1 MPPDHAGGLCGHV
14 GTKGKLAGL
23 TKIQETPMPMIH
35 TATRIAA
42 GTLILL
48 TLAACGHR
56 SAHHAAMHSRHHGAM
71 AANATPTAP
80 VKLSTSTPTLSSGYK
95 KVASPT
101 AARLYFV
108 NLRNGMTVTSPVK
121 VIFGL
126 SGMGVAPAGT
136 EKEGTGHHHL
146 LVNVNEVDANAP
158 LPVNEQFRHFGAG
171 QTETSVELKPGQH
184 TLQLVLGDQNH
195 IPHHPPVLSER
206 ITITVK

>member
-1 MPPDHAGGLCGHV
+1 MPIDSSALRI
-14 GTKGKLAGL
+14 GTASLAALVLAG
-23 TKIQETPMPMIH
+23 
-35 TATRIAA
+35 
-42 GTLILL
+42 
-48 TLAACGHR
+48 C
-56 SAHHAAMHSRHHGAM
+56 AHKAYDHSAMHARHHGGMHARHHGAM
-71 AANATPTAP
+71 GANATPTVP
-80 VKLSTSTPTLSSGYK
+80 VKLSTSTPTLASGYK
-95 KVASPT
+95 KVASPE

-126 SGMGVAPAGT
+126 SGMGVAPAGV

-158 LPVNEQFRHFGAG
+158 LPANDQFRHFGAG

-195 IPHHPPVLSER
+195 IPHHPPVLSDR
-206 ITITVK
+206 ITITVR

>member
-1 MPPDHAGGLCGHV
+1 MPFAFSALRAGTASLAILV
-14 GTKGKLAGL
+14 LAGCA
-23 TKIQETPMPMIH
+23 H
-35 TATRIAA
+35 
-42 GTLILL
+42 
-48 TLAACGHR
+48 
-56 SAHHAAMHSRHHGAM
+56 SAYDHSAMHARHHGAI

-80 VKLSTSTPTLSSGYK
+80 VTLSASSPTLSSGYK
-95 KVASPT
+95 KVASPAT
-101 AARLYFV
+101 AKLYFV

-126 SGMGVAPAGT
+126 SGMGVAPAGI

-146 LVNVNEVDANAP
+146 LMNVNEVDANAP
-158 LPVNEQFRHFGAG
+158 LPANDQFRHFGAG

>member
-1 MPPDHAGGLCGHV
+1 
-14 GTKGKLAGL
+14 
-23 TKIQETPMPMIH
+23 
-35 TATRIAA
+35 
-42 GTLILL
+42 
-48 TLAACGHR
+48 
-56 SAHHAAMHSRHHGAM
+56 M

-80 VKLSTSTPTLSSGYK
+80 VTLSTSTPTLSSGYK
-95 KVASPT
+95 KIASP
-101 AARLYFV
+101 AAAKLYFV

-126 SGMGVAPAGT
+126 SGMGVAPAGI

-158 LPVNEQFRHFGAG
+158 LPANDQFRHFGAG